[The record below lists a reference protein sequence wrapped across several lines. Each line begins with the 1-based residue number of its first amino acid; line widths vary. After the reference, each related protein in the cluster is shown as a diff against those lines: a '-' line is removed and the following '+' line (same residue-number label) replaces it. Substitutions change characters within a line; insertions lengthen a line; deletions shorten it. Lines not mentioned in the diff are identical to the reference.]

1 VPDHR
6 AHRDDE
12 RSTGGKFLFWA
23 RLVMALIAGV
33 LFGGPAS
40 AQTYVVKD
48 GTAKAA
54 IVLEEGAPDLDRH
67 SAEELQKYVGELTGA
82 HLDIIAPRE
91 VSGRAKD
98 EALLLVGGPA
108 VNPLVKKAAP
118 AAQLDFRGLKP
129 EGFLL
134 RTIELDGRPALVIGG
149 NDEAGDL
156 YGAYDWLERQGIVFQ
171 ITNDIIP
178 NHRDSLPLDR
188 LNVRSE
194 PSFSQRGFGIASCY
208 ETRSMWSYV
217 DMVRS
222 LDQMAK
228 MKFNFLI
235 WHMFSPEPYLEYSY
249 RGEKK
254 QMGDSRDWRGGY
266 LLPTRNFAP
275 RQVEDYFEGK
285 EAFQK
290 FGKKYLAPD
299 EWQGVQDQD
308 QVYASAQDLLQRVI
322 RYAKTRNIKVWIAV
336 ESLDE
341 METNMARYARRAATF
356 LPFNPFHGTA
366 VCPTDPTVY
375 ELNALRFKALLA
387 TYPEAEGYI
396 FWMPE
401 HYPVC
406 NDPEDKELLDRER
419 PNYASVETLIRQT
432 RPDNME
438 PRMVDN
444 SIGMVHLM
452 QKLLE
457 VRDETA
463 PKAKLGVG
471 MWGRAFLL
479 PTLDKVLPKDVLL
492 VDNETSGVY
501 TPKGV
506 PMQLFGGM
514 GERDRI
520 FMHITNDDTG
530 MIGMQFNVRL
540 YYHDRMLEGALEN
553 QVTGQAPLGD
563 RFRGEDHLAKYLADG
578 TWNPHLTPN
587 QFYHDYARRIFGERA
602 AEPMF
607 QAFMALEDKES
618 LGGYHANKPSDMSC
632 CGPTTELRIVQK
644 YAAQPNP
651 YDGPTFKG
659 WKEFT
664 ETIPH
669 RLEVFT
675 EEVQLEE
682 KALGYMKAAEAVAAP
697 GSVKELRYLENK
709 TQAYSQTL
717 TTFIQLDRAFADFDQ
732 AFQLDPRTQGV
743 EFLKRLDESLREFQ
757 KAHLLARSNARTFAE
772 VVDNVSDLGVLW
784 RLNTYGVAGTEQVA
798 KFVENIDNYHH
809 GKPYLNPVEWEK
821 VFVQLP
827 ILSQEY

>member
-1 VPDHR
+1 MPDHR
-6 AHRDDE
+6 AHRDYE
-12 RSTGGKFLFWA
+12 RSTGGKFLFCA
-23 RLVMALIAGV
+23 RWVMALSAGG
-33 LFGGPAS
+33 LLGAHAS

-54 IVLEEGAPDLDRH
+54 IVLEEGAPDLDGVIPPR
-67 SAEELQKYVGELTGA
+67 SCKKYVGELTGA
-82 HLDIIAPRE
+82 RLDIIAPRE

-108 VNPLVKKAAP
+108 VNSLVKKAAP

-149 NDEAGDL
+149 NDQAGDL

-194 PSFSQRGFGIASCY
+194 PSFRQRGFGIASCY

-217 DMVRS
+217 DIVRS

-419 PNYASVETLIRQT
+419 PNYSSVETLIRQT

-578 TWNPHLTPN
+578 TWNPHLTPD
-587 QFYHDYARRIFGERA
+587 QFYHDYARRIFGSGQPSPCSRLLWPSKIRRA
-602 AEPMF
+602 WGAITPTNHPICHAAVPPRNCASYRNMRHSRTL
-607 QAFMALEDKES
+607 MTVRPLKVGRS
-618 LGGYHANKPSDMSC
+618 LPRPSLA
-632 CGPTTELRIVQK
+632 G
-644 YAAQPNP
+644 
-651 YDGPTFKG
+651 
-659 WKEFT
+659 
-664 ETIPH
+664 
-669 RLEVFT
+669 
-675 EEVQLEE
+675 
-682 KALGYMKAAEAVAAP
+682 
-697 GSVKELRYLENK
+697 LRY
-709 TQAYSQTL
+709 S
-717 TTFIQLDRAFADFDQ
+717 
-732 AFQLDPRTQGV
+732 PRR
-743 EFLKRLDESLREFQ
+743 FSWKKRRWD
-757 KAHLLARSNARTFAE
+757 T
-772 VVDNVSDLGVLW
+772 
-784 RLNTYGVAGTEQVA
+784 
-798 KFVENIDNYHH
+798 
-809 GKPYLNPVEWEK
+809 
-821 VFVQLP
+821 
-827 ILSQEY
+827 

>member
-1 VPDHR
+1 MRHDYWPTSQNRILSGLAVCLLCCQPAWAQHYLVSR
-6 AHRDDE
+6 E
-12 RSTGGKFLFWA
+12 RPKCTIVVQES
-23 RLVMALIAGV
+23 AGN
-33 LFGGPAS
+33 L
-40 AQTYVVKD
+40 Y
-48 GTAKAA
+48 
-54 IVLEEGAPDLDRH
+54 RH
-67 SAEELQKYVGELTGA
+67 SATELQKYIGELTGVRPNIGEPTGIRD
-82 HLDIIAPRE
+82 LP
-91 VSGRAKD
+91 KD
-98 EALLLVGGPA
+98 QVLILVGGPEA
-108 VNPLVKKAAP
+108 NPLVKRAVAAG
-118 AAQLDFRGLKP
+118 QIDFRGLKP

-134 RTIELDGRPALVIGG
+134 KTIEVEGRPALVIGG
-149 NDEAGDL
+149 NDEAGTL

-171 ITNDIIP
+171 ISNDIIP
-178 NHRDSLPLDR
+178 NHRDSLLLNRLD
-188 LNVRSE
+188 VRSE
-194 PSFSQRGFGIASCY
+194 PAFSQRGFGIASCY
-208 ETRSMWSYV
+208 ETRSIWSYA
-217 DMVRS
+217 DIAKS
-222 LDQMAK
+222 IDQMAR

-235 WHMFSPEPYLEYSY
+235 WHLFSPEPYLEYSY

-254 QMGDSRDWRGGY
+254 RLGDSRDWRGGY
-266 LLPTRNFAP
+266 VLPTRNFAP

-299 EWQGVQDQD
+299 EWQGVQDED
-308 QVYASAQDLLQRVI
+308 QVYARAQDLLQRVI
-322 RYAKTRNIKVWIAV
+322 HYSKTRNIKVWVAV

-341 METNMARYARRAATF
+341 METNMARYTRRVGTF

-375 ELNALRFKALLA
+375 EINELRFKAMLT

-406 NDPEDKELLDRER
+406 DHPEDKELLERER
-419 PNYASVETLIRQT
+419 PNYQSVETLIRQT

-444 SIGMVHLM
+444 CIGMVHLI

-457 VRDETA
+457 VRDQTA
-463 PKAKLGVG
+463 PKAKIGVG

-479 PTLDKVLPKDVLL
+479 PMLDKVLPKDVLL

-553 QVTGQAPLGD
+553 HVTGQAPLGD

-578 TWNPHLTPN
+578 TWNPHLTPD
-587 QFYHDYARRIFGERA
+587 QFYHDYARRIFGEPA
-602 AEPMF
+602 AAPMF
-607 QAFMALEDKES
+607 QAFMALEDKEGS
-618 LGGYHANKPSDMSC
+618 GGYHANKPSDMAC
-632 CGPTTELRIVQK
+632 CGPPTELRIAQK

-659 WKEFT
+659 WKEFV

-669 RLEVFT
+669 RVEVFG
-675 EEVQLEE
+675 EEIQLEE
-682 KALGYMKAAEAVAAP
+682 QALAYMKTAEGAVPP
-697 GSVKELRYLENK
+697 GSRHELLYLENK
-709 TQAYSQTL
+709 TQAYAQML
-717 TTFIQLDRAFADFDQ
+717 KFFVELDKAYAQLHSAFLF
-732 AFQLDPRTQGV
+732 DPRTQRE
-743 EFLKRLDESLREFQ
+743 EFLKRLGASLQQFQ
-757 KAHLLARSNARTFAE
+757 EAHVLARSSARTFSE

-784 RLNTYGVAGTEQVA
+784 RLNTYGVAGTEQLA
-798 KFVENIDNYHH
+798 KFMENIHNYHH
-809 GKPYLNPVEWEK
+809 GKPYLNRVEWEK

-827 ILSQEY
+827 LLTQEY

>member
-1 VPDHR
+1 VAPER
-6 AHRDDE
+6 VRTDD
-12 RSTGGKFLFWA
+12 RRVVGLFSPRFIA
-23 RLVMALIAGV
+23 LALIIGSCLDAHV
-33 LFGGPAS
+33 A
-40 AQTYVVKD
+40 AQTYLVRDGNARSVIVV
-48 GTAKAA
+48 G
-54 IVLEEGAPDLDRH
+54 EGARGLCRY
-67 SAEELQKYVGELTGA
+67 SAEELQKYIGQLTGVRPMIVA
-82 HLDIIAPRE
+82 ARD
-91 VSGRAKD
+91 VSKQPKD
-98 EALLLVGGPA
+98 SALLLIGGPES
-108 VNPLVKKAAP
+108 NELVEKAAE
-118 AAQLDFRGLKP
+118 AGKINLKNLKP
-129 EGFLL
+129 EGFVLN
-134 RTIELDGRPALVIGG
+134 TITVDERAAVVIAG
-149 NDEAGDL
+149 NDEAGTL
-156 YGAYDWLERQGIVFQ
+156 YGTYDWLERQGIVFQ

-178 NHRDSLPLDR
+178 NHRDSLPLDH
-188 LNVRSE
+188 LDVRSE
-194 PSFSQRGFGIASCY
+194 PAFSQRGFGIASCY
-208 ETRSMWSYV
+208 ETRSIWSYADIV
-217 DMVRS
+217 KS

-249 RGEKK
+249 QGEKK
-254 QMGDSRDWRGGY
+254 RMGDSRDWRGGY

-299 EWQGVQDQD
+299 EWQGVQDED
-308 QVYASAQDLLQRVI
+308 EVYARAQDLLQRVI
-322 RYAKTRNIKVWIAV
+322 HYAKTRNIKVWVAV

-341 METNMARYARRAATF
+341 LETNMARYARRAGTF

-366 VCPTDPTVY
+366 VCPTDPVVY
-375 ELNALRFKALLA
+375 ELNGLRLKALLA

-406 NDPEDKELLDRER
+406 DDPQDKELLERER

-452 QKLLE
+452 QKVVE
-457 VRDETA
+457 VRDQIA
-463 PKAKLGVG
+463 PQVKLGVG

-479 PTLDKVLPKDVLL
+479 PTLDRVLPKDVLL

-501 TPKGV
+501 TPSKGV

-514 GERDRI
+514 RERDRI

-540 YYHDRMLEGALEN
+540 YYHDRMLEGAFEN

-563 RFRGEDHLAKYLADG
+563 RFRGEDHLAKYLSDG
-578 TWNPHLTPN
+578 TWNPHLTPD

-607 QAFMALEDKES
+607 QAFMALEDKEGA
-618 LGGYHANKPSDMSC
+618 GGYHANKPTDMAC
-632 CGPTTELRIVQK
+632 CGPTDELRIAQK

-659 WKEFT
+659 WIEFIG
-664 ETIPH
+664 TIPH
-669 RLEVFT
+669 RLEVFS
-675 EEVQLEE
+675 EEVQFEERALE
-682 KALGYMKAAEAVAAP
+682 YMKTAEAVAAP
-697 GSVKELRYLENK
+697 GSLDELHYLENK
-709 TQAYSQTL
+709 TQAYTL
-717 TTFIQLDRAFADFDQ
+717 MLRSFIQLDQAFADFDQ
-732 AFQLDPRTQGV
+732 AFRLDPRTQRE
-743 EFLKRLDESLREFQ
+743 EFVKRLDASLQEFQ
-757 KAHLLARSNARTFAE
+757 KAEVLARSNARIFAE
-772 VVDNVSDLGVLW
+772 VVDSVSDLGVLW

-798 KFVENIDNYHH
+798 KFIENIDDYHH
-809 GKPYLNPVEWEK
+809 GKPYLNPVEWGK

-827 ILSQEY
+827 LLSHEY